1 LKAVLESSLFE
12 KKVYTK
18 DVMPQC
24 KNCHREI
31 TKFDNDVCPYCGT
44 PHPIDENYKTK
55 DMTQF
60 VDPVSGNYQLYK
72 SKTKKKTALL
82 AIFLGWTGAHFF
94 YLGFKKEGIIALIVS
109 LLIIG
114 GGGSLLFFTIPM
126 MKPFGLGYLLSFV
139 LAWIVYPP
147 FAVKYVKSDTFKD
160 ANGEF
165 LR

>member
-1 LKAVLESSLFE
+1 
-12 KKVYTK
+12 
-18 DVMPQC
+18 MPQC

-44 PHPIDENYKTK
+44 SHPIEADYKTK

-60 VDPVSGNYQLYK
+60 VDPITGSYQLYRSK
-72 SKTKKKTALL
+72 SKKTAALL
-82 AIFLGWTGAHFF
+82 AIFLGWTGAPFF
-94 YLGFKKEGIIALIVS
+94 YLGYTKNGILALVASLAVIA
-109 LLIIG
+109 
-114 GGGSLLFFTIPM
+114 GGGSLLFFSA
-126 MKPFGLGYLLSFV
+126 GLGWAGYLCAFL

-147 FAVKYVKSDTFKD
+147 LAVRYLKSDTYKD

>member
-1 LKAVLESSLFE
+1 
-12 KKVYTK
+12 
-18 DVMPQC
+18 MPQC

-44 PHPIDENYKTK
+44 LHPIDDNYKTK

-72 SKTKKKTALL
+72 SKTKKTTCLL
-82 AIFLGWTGAHFF
+82 TVFLGWTGAHFF
-94 YLGFKKEGIIALIVS
+94 YLGYTKKGLLALLGS
-109 LLIIG
+109 LIIIG
-114 GGGSLLFFTIPM
+114 GVGTLLYFFAGGLSYA
-126 MKPFGLGYLLSFV
+126 GYLIAFLM
-139 LAWIVYPP
+139 AWIMYPP
-147 FAVKYVKSDTFKD
+147 MAVKYAKSDTYKD

>member
-1 LKAVLESSLFE
+1 
-12 KKVYTK
+12 
-18 DVMPQC
+18 MPQC

-60 VDPVSGNYQLYK
+60 VDPVTGNYQLYK
-72 SKTKKKTALL
+72 SKSKKTAALL

-94 YLGFKKEGIIALIVS
+94 YLGYKRNGWIALLAS
-109 LLIIG
+109 LVLIG
-114 GGGSLLFFTIPM
+114 GGGSLLFF
-126 MKPFGLGYLLSFV
+126 FSGLGWLGYLTAFLV
-139 LAWIVYPP
+139 AWIVYPP
-147 FAVKYVKSDTFKD
+147 LAVRYLKSDTYKD

>member
-1 LKAVLESSLFE
+1 
-12 KKVYTK
+12 
-18 DVMPQC
+18 MPQC

-60 VDPVSGNYQLYK
+60 VDPVTGNYQLYK
-72 SKTKKKTALL
+72 SKSKKTAALL
-82 AIFLGWTGAHFF
+82 AIFLGWTGANFF
-94 YLGFKKEGIIALIVS
+94 YLGYKKNGVIALLVS
-109 LLIIG
+109 LLLIA
-114 GGGSLLFFTIPM
+114 GGGSLLFFLAKM
-126 MKPFGLGYLLSFV
+126 GWLGYLTSFAI
-139 LAWIVYPP
+139 AWILYPGL
-147 FAVKYVKSDTFKD
+147 AIRYLKSDTYKD

>member
-1 LKAVLESSLFE
+1 
-12 KKVYTK
+12 
-18 DVMPQC
+18 MPQC

-72 SKTKKKTALL
+72 SKTKKTTALL
-82 AIFLGWTGAHFF
+82 AVFLGWTGAHFF
-94 YLGFKKEGIIALIVS
+94 YLGYTKKGLLALLGS
-109 LLIIG
+109 LIIIG
-114 GGGSLLFFTIPM
+114 GVGSLLCFTIPSISY
-126 MKPFGLGYLLSFV
+126 LGYLIAFLIS
-139 LAWIVYPP
+139 WIMYPP
-147 FAVKYVKSDTFKD
+147 MAVKYAKSDTYKD

>member
-1 LKAVLESSLFE
+1 
-12 KKVYTK
+12 
-18 DVMPQC
+18 MPQC

-44 PHPIDENYKTK
+44 VHPIDENYKTK

-72 SKTKKKTALL
+72 SKTKKTAALL
-82 AIFLGWTGAHFF
+82 AIFLGWTGALFF
-94 YLGFKKEGIIALIVS
+94 YLGFKKKGLDAILATVA
-109 LLIIG
+109 IIG
-114 GGGSLLFFTIPM
+114 GVGSLLFFTVSEM
-126 MKPFGLGYLLSFV
+126 RNFGLGYLLAF
-139 LAWIVYPP
+139 LFAWIIYPP
-147 FAVKYVKSDTFKD
+147 MAVRYVKSDTYKD

>member
-1 LKAVLESSLFE
+1 
-12 KKVYTK
+12 
-18 DVMPQC
+18 MPQC

-60 VDPVSGNYQLYK
+60 VDPVTGNYQLYK
-72 SKTKKKTALL
+72 SKSKKTAALL
-82 AIFLGWTGAHFF
+82 AIFLGWTGANFF
-94 YLGFKKEGIIALIVS
+94 YLGYKKNGMTALLVS
-109 LLIIG
+109 ILVIG
-114 GGGSLLFFTIPM
+114 GGGSLLYFTTKM
-126 MKPFGLGYLLSFV
+126 GWLGYLTSFV
-139 LAWIVYPP
+139 IAWIFYPGL
-147 FAVKYVKSDTFKD
+147 AIRYLKSDTYKD